1 MNLNKMHLK
10 TLLLLAEKEAH
21 VKSVRF
27 TTPVLAQVLG
37 TSQQSASRILIKMEN
52 EGLIE
57 RRIVGRLSYIKLTEK
72 GIEELKNLYIE
83 LKSIIE
89 RPMEV
94 TLEGRVFTGLGEGA
108 YYLSQEHYRRQIKE
122 KFGFDPYPGTL
133 NVNLLSRDAIENREL
148 IKRYADIQIEGYKN
162 TMRSYGQVRGITGT
176 FNDKDICAILFIER
190 THYGSNVIEIISP
203 VYLRGKYGLKDGD
216 KVKVTVSLPP
226 AAIRSIDNSIKIS
239 MEK

>member
-10 TLLLLAEKEAH
+10 TLLLLAENEAY
-21 VKSVRF
+21 VKSVKF
-27 TTPVLAQVLG
+27 TTPTLAQMLG

-72 GIEELKNLYIE
+72 GINELKNLYIE

-94 TLEGRVFTGLGEGA
+94 TLDGRIFTGLGEGA
-108 YYLSQEHYRRQIKE
+108 YYLSQDYYRRQIRE

-133 NVNLLSRDAIENREL
+133 NINLLSKDAIENREL
-148 IKRYADIQIEGYKN
+148 VKRYADVEIEGFRN
-162 TMRSYGQVRGITGT
+162 GVRTYGQVRGILGT
-176 FNDKDICAILFIER
+176 FNEKDICAILFIER
-190 THYGSNVIEIISP
+190 THYGENVIEVISP

-226 AAIRSIDNSIKIS
+226 AAIRRVDTTIRVGA
-239 MEK
+239 EK

>member
-1 MNLNKMHLK
+1 MHLK
-10 TLLLLAEKEAH
+10 TLLLLAEKDAY
-21 VKSVRF
+21 VKSVSF
-27 TTPVLAQVLG
+27 TTPILAQQLG
-37 TSQQSASRILIKMEN
+37 TSQQSASRILIKMEK

-57 RRIVGRLSYIKLTEK
+57 RRIFGRISYVKLTDK
-72 GIEELKNLYIE
+72 GINELKNLYIE

-94 TLEGRVFTGLGEGA
+94 TLEGRVFSGMGEGA
-108 YYLSQEHYRRQIKE
+108 YYLSLEWYRRQIKE

-133 NVNLLSRDAIENREL
+133 NVNLLSKDAIENREL
-148 IKRYADIQIEGYKN
+148 VKKHADIEVNGYHN
-162 TMRSYGQVRGITGT
+162 SLRSYGRVRGIPAT

-190 THYGSNVIEIISP
+190 THYGGNVIEIISP
-203 VYLRGKYGLKDGD
+203 IYLRGKYGLKDGD

-226 AAIRSIDNSIKIS
+226 ASIKSLEREIKIG

>member
-10 TLLLLAEKEAH
+10 TLLLLAEKEAY
-21 VKSVRF
+21 VKSVKF
-27 TTPVLAQVLG
+27 TTPILAQMLG

-57 RRIVGRLSYIKLTEK
+57 RRIVGRLSYIKLTDK
-72 GIEELKNLYIE
+72 GINELKNLYIE

-94 TLEGRVFTGLGEGA
+94 TLEGRVFSGLGEGA
-108 YYLSQEHYRRQIKE
+108 YYLSQDHYKRNIKE

-133 NVNLLSRDAIENREL
+133 NITLLSKDAIENREL
-148 IKRYADIQIEGYKN
+148 IKRYADIEINGYKN
-162 TMRSYGQVRGITGT
+162 ALRTYGRVRGILGT
-176 FNDKDICAILFIER
+176 FNDKDLCAILFIER
-190 THYGSNVIEIISP
+190 THYGENVIEVISP
-203 VYLRGKYGLKDGD
+203 IYLRGKYGLRDGD

-226 AAIRSIDNSIKIS
+226 AASRSIEAPIKIGT
-239 MEK
+239 EK